1 MITLLLSD
9 KSKSNQEII
18 AVEHNKLITDN
29 KGIAELLNSF
39 FFFLMLLKNL
49 KHHYLVILILKHLS
63 SYFQSD
69 I

>member
-39 FFFLMLLKNL
+39 FFLMLLKNL

-63 SYFQSD
+63 SYF
-69 I
+69 

>member
-39 FFFLMLLKNL
+39 FF
-49 KHHYLVILILKHLS
+49 
-63 SYFQSD
+63 
-69 I
+69 